1 MTINQVHA
9 VLLPTEILADIFI
22 ICLPVPSPLWTN
34 IIDED
39 HPLRPAEAPLLVAG
53 VCRRWREVSI
63 STPRLWFPLHIAV
76 NRKTDLDSPQVIST
90 WLSRSLPHP
99 LSFSMPRLP
108 CKADVEELIRHC
120 ERWGAVEL
128 LIPESDPHMFDEVR
142 GRLPNLSKLCLDFEA
157 EDPFVVKSFTDAPQ
171 LKEVHLIAGSGSV
184 VLPWHQLTNLTC
196 QYFTDIECVNIL
208 RQCSA
213 LVECRLIA
221 FDTDRSMNSNPSFSP
236 IVQHQITSFKIHGTS
251 NTYALRFLELPS
263 LRVLE
268 LELEST
274 PVEGDVE
281 ILVSFLSRSGCQLEH
296 ICLWEATDQD
306 LLRCIPF
313 LASLVSLEI
322 RTYHVFL
329 TDDVVRSLTN
339 RAVFPKLQKL
349 DFDVSLQD
357 WRTHDW
363 TEGLMR
369 EMILSRCLCSGN
381 STDVRLQTFRLVYT
395 PDDDEDDTGL
405 MPLAS
410 ELGPLL
416 AHSMVEFRIS
426 ADSTQWV

>member
-1 MTINQVHA
+1 MASQSLQRSTDHNPSSMTINQVHA
-9 VLLPTEILADIFI
+9 VLLPTEILVDIFI
-22 ICLPVPSPLWTN
+22 ICLPVPSRLWTN
-34 IIDED
+34 IIDGG
-39 HPLRPAEAPLLVAG
+39 HPLRPAEVPLLVAG
-53 VCRRWREVSI
+53 VCRRWREVAI
-63 STPRLWFPLHIAV
+63 STPRLWLPLHIPV
-76 NRKTDLDSPQVIST
+76 NRKTDLNGPQVLST
-90 WLSRSLPHP
+90 WLSRSHPHP
-99 LSFSMPRLP
+99 LSFTMHRLP

-120 ERWGAVEL
+120 ER
-128 LIPESDPHMFDEVR
+128 DPHVFDEVR

-157 EDPFVVKSFTDAPQ
+157 EDPFVVESFAVAPQ

-213 LVECRLIA
+213 LVECRLIS
-221 FDTDRSMNSNPSFSP
+221 FDTDPSHYVLQNPRN
-236 IVQHQITSFKIHGTS
+236 S

-274 PVEGDVE
+274 HVEGDVE
-281 ILVSFLSRSGCQLEH
+281 ILLEH

-322 RTYHVFL
+322 RTYHDFL
-329 TDDVVRSLTN
+329 TDDILRSFTN

-381 STDVRLQTFRLVYT
+381 STDVRLQTFRLVYK

-410 ELGPLL
+410 ELGPPLP
-416 AHSMVEFRIS
+416 I
-426 ADSTQWV
+426 QWWIHGVPAVSVPE